1 MKIMILCYPRVGNR
15 YLNDKIRQCFNP
27 HPSDPNYNKEYQKQ
41 LFKQGMHVLSTHDR
55 NVDFLYQHNEL
66 KSTDI
71 FIHLIANPYNSVTS
85 FFNRWPELGYE
96 KNKNPGYK
104 LADEQII
111 PFPIHIIENCHNSY
125 AIRMHG
131 PDNSFFPATRPG
143 IKNFEPSDIQKNN
156 YQELMLRC
164 DFLQYEHH
172 FDRIINNSLDIKMIT
187 IKYETMSKPENID
200 KLRKFLGFGFDKLNF
215 DDFKLRKTDWRN
227 SVFKNE
233 IESVY
238 GSLYEKYNALP
249 DVKIW
254 R

>member
-1 MKIMILCYPRVGNR
+1 MILCYPRVGNR
-15 YLNDKIRQCFNP
+15 YLNEKIRECFNP
-27 HPSDPNYNKEYQKQ
+27 HPSDPHYNKEYQKQ
-41 LFKQGMHVLSTHDR
+41 LLKQGMHVLSTHDR
-55 NVDFLYQHNEL
+55 NVEFLYKHNEL
-66 KSTDI
+66 KNTDI
-71 FIHLIANPYNSVTS
+71 FIHLIANPFNSVAS
-85 FFNRWPELGYE
+85 FFNRWPQMGYE

-104 LADEQII
+104 IADKLIRPLSI
-111 PFPIHIIENCHNSY
+111 NIIEKCHNSF
-125 AIRMHG
+125 AIDMRG
-131 PDNSFFPATRPG
+131 PDTFFSPAPRPG
-143 IKNFEPSDIQKNN
+143 ITINDPNDFKRNN

-172 FDRIINNSLDIKMIT
+172 FDRIINNNLDIKMIT
-187 IKYETMSKPENID
+187 LKYETMSKPKNID
-200 KLRKFLGFGFDKLNF
+200 KLRKFLGFGFDELNF

-233 IESVY
+233 IENVY

>member
-15 YLNDKIRQCFNP
+15 YLNDKIKQCFNP

-41 LFKQGMHVLSTHDR
+41 LFKQGMHALSTHDR
-55 NVDFLYQHNEL
+55 NVEFLYDHNEL

-85 FFNRWPELGYE
+85 FFNRWPESGYE

-104 LADEQII
+104 LSDNQIK
-111 PFPIHIIENCHNSY
+111 PLPIHIIENC
-125 AIRMHG
+125 
-131 PDNSFFPATRPG
+131 DNSFAIHMSGPDCSFDPATRPG
-143 IKNFEPSDIQKNN
+143 IKIFEPSDIQKNN
-156 YQELMLRC
+156 YQELMLKC

-172 FDRIINNSLDIKMIT
+172 FDRIVNNSLDIKMIT

-215 DDFKLRKTDWRN
+215 DNFKLRKTDWRN

-233 IESVY
+233 IENVY